1 MTITRADFAKNIN
14 KKFGFDMAEAGRIV
28 DIIFGEMRDA
38 LRRGEEIKITN
49 FGTFVIRD
57 KAERMGRNPK
67 TGRPAVIAARRVPS
81 FRASAEF
88 RNGLKIS

>member
-1 MTITRADFAKNIN
+1 MTITRADFAKHIN
-14 KKFGFDMAEAGRIV
+14 KNFGFDIAEAGRVV
-28 DIIFGEMRDA
+28 DIVFGEMRDA

-49 FGTFVIRD
+49 FGTFVLRD

-81 FRASAEF
+81 FRAAESF
-88 RNGLKIS
+88 KGELRG